1 MTEGNANRLPT
12 KYNNSETLWGPRL
25 YLCNLNQD
33 YMIKIIVST
42 NRKNAVSAK
51 MAELYQ
57 DILNQNGA
65 ESEIINLTELPDDFV
80 FTALYENNG
89 KNKAY
94 NTIHNR
100 VKSGQK
106 YVFIV
111 PEYNGSF
118 PGILK
123 SFIDGM
129 TYPNSFRSKKCA
141 LVGISSG
148 IGGGSIGLSHLTD
161 IFNYL
166 GMHVLA
172 NKIKLAK
179 IEENMTEGQLS
190 NKLYISLLQE
200 QARLLIDF

>member
-1 MTEGNANRLPT
+1 
-12 KYNNSETLWGPRL
+12 
-25 YLCNLNQD
+25 
-33 YMIKIIVST
+33 MIKIIVGT
-42 NRKNAVSAK
+42 NRNNANSEKIAL
-51 MAELYQ
+51 LYQ
-57 DILNQNGA
+57 EILKQYNAQA
-65 ESEIINLTELPDDFV
+65 EVINLGDLPDDFI
-80 FTALYENNG
+80 FTALYEHNG

-94 NTIHNR
+94 NAIHDKI
-100 VKSGQK
+100 KSGNK
-106 YVFIV
+106 FVFIV

-129 TYPNSFRSKKCA
+129 TYPNSFSSKKCS

-148 IGGGSIGLSHLTD
+148 IGGGGIALSHLTD

-179 IEENMTEGQLS
+179 IEENMSDDQLT
-190 NKLYISLLQE
+190 NRLYMALLHE
-200 QARLLIDF
+200 QAKQLISF